1 MAKGQSN
8 LSDELIQLGS
18 PKRTIYALCTVVCA
32 LFVMTSCSK
41 SDDEKGGIN
50 NDNFSS
56 EVTTVASK
64 ETIQKM
70 AVGKATIY
78 GGTTPPEVKLPSGF
92 LFHTGEIMLSHT
104 TLGDKN
110 PIINKIQDGFF
121 YRFYNQNGSKLK
133 VDYFNQSGRTYAANG
148 VDAVI
153 SGEGNKF
160 TIFFLNKERDL
171 VALSGEFTGDAIK
184 DFQQSVINKVEE
196 PIGTVRVF
204 KSKSGYAESTREF

>member
-1 MAKGQSN
+1 M
-8 LSDELIQLGS
+8 
-18 PKRTIYALCTVVCA
+18 KRTIYALCTVVCA

-41 SDDEKGGIN
+41 SDDDKGGNGGIVN
-50 NDNFSS
+50 NNFSS
-56 EVTTVASK
+56 EVTAVASK

-70 AVGKATIY
+70 AANKATIY
-78 GGTTPPEVKLPSGF
+78 GGTTPPRVEGYFTSGEVQLT
-92 LFHTGEIMLSHT
+92 HTS
-104 TLGDKN
+104 LGDNDPLKSAAF
-110 PIINKIQDGFF
+110 DGFY
-121 YRFYNQNGSKLK
+121 YRFYEQNGSKLK

>member
-1 MAKGQSN
+1 M
-8 LSDELIQLGS
+8 
-18 PKRTIYALCTVVCA
+18 KRTIYALCTVVCA

-41 SDDEKGGIN
+41 SDDDKGGNSGIVN
-50 NDNFSS
+50 NNFSS
-56 EVTTVASK
+56 EVTNVASK

-70 AVGKATIY
+70 AANKATIY
-78 GGTTPPEVKLPSGF
+78 GGTNPPRVEGYFTSGEVQLT
-92 LFHTGEIMLSHT
+92 HTS
-104 TLGDKN
+104 LGDNDPLKSAAF
-110 PIINKIQDGFF
+110 DGFY
-121 YRFYNQNGSKLK
+121 YRFYEQNGSKLK
-133 VDYFNQSGRTYAANG
+133 VDYRNHAGGTYAANG

-184 DFQQSVINKVEE
+184 DFQQSVINKVGE
-196 PIGTVRVF
+196 PIGAVRVF

>member
-1 MAKGQSN
+1 M
-8 LSDELIQLGS
+8 
-18 PKRTIYALCTVVCA
+18 VCA

-41 SDDEKGGIN
+41 SDDDKGGNGGIVN
-50 NDNFSS
+50 NNFSS
-56 EVTTVASK
+56 EVTNVASK

-70 AVGKATIY
+70 AANKATIY
-78 GGTTPPEVKLPSGF
+78 GGTNPPRVEGYFTSGEVQLT
-92 LFHTGEIMLSHT
+92 HTS
-104 TLGDKN
+104 LGDNDPLKSAAF
-110 PIINKIQDGFF
+110 DGFY
-121 YRFYNQNGSKLK
+121 YRFYEQNGSKLK
-133 VDYFNQSGRTYAANG
+133 VDYRNHAGGTYAANG

-184 DFQQSVINKVEE
+184 DLQQSVINKVEE

>member
-1 MAKGQSN
+1 M
-8 LSDELIQLGS
+8 
-18 PKRTIYALCTVVCA
+18 KRTIYALCTVVCA

-41 SDDEKGGIN
+41 SDDDKGGNGGIVN
-50 NDNFSS
+50 NNFSS
-56 EVTTVASK
+56 EVTAVASK

-70 AVGKATIY
+70 AANKATIY
-78 GGTTPPEVKLPSGF
+78 GGTNPPRVEGYFTSGEVQLT
-92 LFHTGEIMLSHT
+92 HTS
-104 TLGDKN
+104 LGDNDPLKSAAF
-110 PIINKIQDGFF
+110 DGFY
-121 YRFYNQNGSKLK
+121 YRFYEQNGSKLK
-133 VDYFNQSGRTYAANG
+133 VDYRNHAGGTYAANG

-184 DFQQSVINKVEE
+184 DFQQSVINKVGE
-196 PIGTVRVF
+196 PIGAVRVF

>member
-1 MAKGQSN
+1 M
-8 LSDELIQLGS
+8 
-18 PKRTIYALCTVVCA
+18 KRTIYALCTVVCA
-32 LFVMTSCSK
+32 LLLMTSCSK
-41 SDDEKGGIN
+41 SDDEKGGGIKN
-50 NDNFSS
+50 NNFSS
-56 EVTTVASK
+56 EVTAVASK
-64 ETIQKM
+64 DLIQKM
-70 AVGKATIY
+70 ATGGATIY

-92 LFHTGEIMLSHT
+92 LFHTGEIVLSHT
-104 TLGDKN
+104 TLGDKD
-110 PIINKIQDGFF
+110 PIINKVQDGFF

>member
-1 MAKGQSN
+1 M
-8 LSDELIQLGS
+8 
-18 PKRTIYALCTVVCA
+18 KRTIYALCTVVCA

-56 EVTTVASK
+56 EVTAVASK

-70 AVGKATIY
+70 AANKATIY
-78 GGTTPPEVKLPSGF
+78 GGTTPPRVEGYFTSGEVQIT
-92 LFHTGEIMLSHT
+92 HTS
-104 TLGDKN
+104 LGDNDPLKSAAF
-110 PIINKIQDGFF
+110 DGFY
-121 YRFYNQNGSKLK
+121 YRFYEQNGSKLK
-133 VDYFNQSGRTYAANG
+133 VDYRNHAGGTYAANG
-148 VDAVI
+148 VNAVI

-184 DFQQSVINKVEE
+184 DFQQSVINKIEE
-196 PIGTVRVF
+196 PVGTVRVF
-204 KSKSGYAESTREF
+204 KSKNGYAESTREF

>member
-1 MAKGQSN
+1 M
-8 LSDELIQLGS
+8 
-18 PKRTIYALCTVVCA
+18 KRTIYALCTVVCA

-41 SDDEKGGIN
+41 SDDDKGGNGGIVN
-50 NDNFSS
+50 NNFSS
-56 EVTTVASK
+56 EVTNVASK

-70 AVGKATIY
+70 AANKASIY
-78 GGTTPPEVKLPSGF
+78 GGTNPPRVEGYFTSGEVQLT
-92 LFHTGEIMLSHT
+92 HTS
-104 TLGDKN
+104 LGDNDPLKSAAF
-110 PIINKIQDGFF
+110 DGFY
-121 YRFYNQNGSKLK
+121 YRFYEQNGSKLK
-133 VDYFNQSGRTYAANG
+133 VDYRNHAGGTYAANG

-184 DFQQSVINKVEE
+184 DFQQSVINKVGE
-196 PIGTVRVF
+196 PIGAVRVF

>member
-1 MAKGQSN
+1 M
-8 LSDELIQLGS
+8 
-18 PKRTIYALCTVVCA
+18 KRTIYALCTVVCA

-41 SDDEKGGIN
+41 SDDYKGGNGGIVN
-50 NDNFSS
+50 NNFSS
-56 EVTTVASK
+56 EVTNVASK

-70 AVGKATIY
+70 AANKATIY
-78 GGTTPPEVKLPSGF
+78 GGTTPPRVEGYFTSGEVQLT
-92 LFHTGEIMLSHT
+92 HTS
-104 TLGDKN
+104 LGDNDPLKSAAF
-110 PIINKIQDGFF
+110 DGFY
-121 YRFYNQNGSKLK
+121 YRFYEQNGSKLK
-133 VDYFNQSGRTYAANG
+133 VDYRNHAGGTYAANG

-184 DFQQSVINKVEE
+184 DFQQSVINKVGE
-196 PIGTVRVF
+196 PIGAVRVF

>member
-1 MAKGQSN
+1 M
-8 LSDELIQLGS
+8 
-18 PKRTIYALCTVVCA
+18 KRTIYALCTALCA
-32 LFVMTSCSK
+32 LFAVVSCSK
-41 SDDEKGGIN
+41 SDDNNGNQGGTQN
-50 NDNFSS
+50 NSQNQQATRSNNFST
-56 EVTTVASK
+56 EVKAIASQ
-64 ETIQKM
+64 EFIQKM
-70 AVGKATIY
+70 RDGGATIY

-92 LFHTGEIMLSHT
+92 LFHTGEIVLSHT
-104 TLGDKN
+104 TLGSEEPLIGKVH
-110 PIINKIQDGFF
+110 DGFF

-133 VDYFNQSGRTYAANG
+133 VDYFNQSGGTYAARG

-153 SGEGNKF
+153 SGEGNHF
-160 TIFFLNKERDL
+160 TLFFLNKERDL

>member
-1 MAKGQSN
+1 M
-8 LSDELIQLGS
+8 
-18 PKRTIYALCTVVCA
+18 KRTIYALCTVVCA
-32 LFVMTSCSK
+32 LLLMTSCSK
-41 SDDEKGGIN
+41 SDDEKGGGIKN
-50 NDNFSS
+50 NNFSS
-56 EVTTVASK
+56 EVTAVASK
-64 ETIQKM
+64 DLIQKM
-70 AVGKATIY
+70 ATGGATIY

-92 LFHTGEIMLSHT
+92 LFHTGEIVLSHT
-104 TLGDKN
+104 TLGDKD

-153 SGEGNKF
+153 SGEGNNF

>member
-1 MAKGQSN
+1 M
-8 LSDELIQLGS
+8 
-18 PKRTIYALCTVVCA
+18 KRTIYALCTVVCA

-41 SDDEKGGIN
+41 SDNEKGGNGGIVN
-50 NDNFSS
+50 NNFSS
-56 EVTTVASK
+56 EVTAVASK

-70 AVGKATIY
+70 AANKATIY
-78 GGTTPPEVKLPSGF
+78 GGTTPPRVEGYFTSGEVQLT
-92 LFHTGEIMLSHT
+92 HTS
-104 TLGDKN
+104 LGDNDPLKSAAF
-110 PIINKIQDGFF
+110 DGFY
-121 YRFYNQNGSKLK
+121 YRFYEQNGSKLK
-133 VDYFNQSGRTYAANG
+133 VDYRNHAGGTYAANG
-148 VDAVI
+148 VNAVI

>member
-1 MAKGQSN
+1 M
-8 LSDELIQLGS
+8 
-18 PKRTIYALCTVVCA
+18 KRTIYALCTMVCA

-41 SDDEKGGIN
+41 SDDDKGGNGGIVN
-50 NDNFSS
+50 NNFSS
-56 EVTTVASK
+56 EVTNVASK

-70 AVGKATIY
+70 AANKATIY
-78 GGTTPPEVKLPSGF
+78 GGTNPPRVEGYFTSGEVQLT
-92 LFHTGEIMLSHT
+92 HTS
-104 TLGDKN
+104 LGDNDPLKSAAF
-110 PIINKIQDGFF
+110 DGFY
-121 YRFYNQNGSKLK
+121 YRFYEQNGSKLK
-133 VDYFNQSGRTYAANG
+133 VDYRNHAGGTYAANG

-184 DFQQSVINKVEE
+184 DFQQSVINKVGE
-196 PIGTVRVF
+196 PIGAVRVF

>member
-1 MAKGQSN
+1 M
-8 LSDELIQLGS
+8 
-18 PKRTIYALCTVVCA
+18 YALCTVICA

-50 NDNFSS
+50 NNNFSS
-56 EVTTVASK
+56 EVTAVASK

-70 AVGKATIY
+70 AAGKATIY

-92 LFHTGEIMLSHT
+92 LFHTGEIVLSHT
-104 TLGDKN
+104 TLGDKD
-110 PIINKIQDGFF
+110 PIINKVQDGFF

-171 VALSGEFTGDAIK
+171 VALSGEFTEGAING
-184 DFQQSVINKVEE
+184 FQWANYVKVASSKSPE
-196 PIGTVRVF
+196 GTVRIF
-204 KSKSGYAESTREF
+204 KSKSGRAERAQ

>member
-1 MAKGQSN
+1 M
-8 LSDELIQLGS
+8 
-18 PKRTIYALCTVVCA
+18 KRTIYALCTVVCA

-41 SDDEKGGIN
+41 SDDDKGGNGGIVN
-50 NDNFSS
+50 NNFSS
-56 EVTTVASK
+56 EVTAVAPK
-64 ETIQKM
+64 DIIQKM
-70 AVGKATIY
+70 ATGGATIY

-92 LFHTGEIMLSHT
+92 LFHTGEIVLSHT
-104 TLGDKN
+104 TLGDKD
-110 PIINKIQDGFF
+110 PIINKVQDGFF

-160 TIFFLNKERDL
+160 TIFFLNKERNL

-184 DFQQSVINKVEE
+184 DFQQSVINKVGE
-196 PIGTVRVF
+196 PIGAVRVF

>member
-1 MAKGQSN
+1 M
-8 LSDELIQLGS
+8 
-18 PKRTIYALCTVVCA
+18 KRTIYALCTVVCA
-32 LFVMTSCSK
+32 LLLMTSCSK
-41 SDDEKGGIN
+41 SDDEKGGGIKN
-50 NDNFSS
+50 NNFSN

-64 ETIQKM
+64 DLIQKM
-70 AVGKATIY
+70 AAGKATIY

-92 LFHTGEIMLSHT
+92 LFHTGEIVLSHT
-104 TLGDKN
+104 TLGDKD
-110 PIINKIQDGFF
+110 PIINKVQDGFF

-133 VDYFNQSGRTYAANG
+133 VDYFNQSGGTYAARG

-153 SGEGNKF
+153 SGEGNNF

-184 DFQQSVINKVEE
+184 DFQQSVINKIEKPV
-196 PIGTVRVF
+196 GTVRVF

>member
-1 MAKGQSN
+1 M
-8 LSDELIQLGS
+8 
-18 PKRTIYALCTVVCA
+18 KRTIYALCTVVCA

-41 SDDEKGGIN
+41 SDDDKGGNGGIVN
-50 NDNFSS
+50 NNFSS
-56 EVTTVASK
+56 EVTAVASK

-70 AVGKATIY
+70 AAGKATIY

-92 LFHTGEIMLSHT
+92 LFHTGEIVLSHT
-104 TLGDKN
+104 TLGDKD
-110 PIINKIQDGFF
+110 PIINKVQDAFF

-171 VALSGEFTGDAIK
+171 VALSGEFTEGAING
-184 DFQQSVINKVEE
+184 FQWANYVKVASSKSPE
-196 PIGTVRVF
+196 GTVRIF
-204 KSKSGYAESTREF
+204 KSKSGRAERAQ

>member
-1 MAKGQSN
+1 M
-8 LSDELIQLGS
+8 
-18 PKRTIYALCTVVCA
+18 KRTIYALCTVVCA

-41 SDDEKGGIN
+41 SDDDKGGNGGIVN
-50 NDNFSS
+50 NNFSS
-56 EVTTVASK
+56 EVTNVASK

-70 AVGKATIY
+70 AANKATIY
-78 GGTTPPEVKLPSGF
+78 GGTTPPRVEGYFTSGEVQL
-92 LFHTGEIMLSHT
+92 THT
-104 TLGDKN
+104 TLGDKD
-110 PIINKIQDGFF
+110 PIINKVQDGFF

-171 VALSGEFTGDAIK
+171 VALSGEFTEGAING
-184 DFQQSVINKVEE
+184 FQWANYVKVASSKSPE
-196 PIGTVRVF
+196 GTVRVF

>member
-1 MAKGQSN
+1 M
-8 LSDELIQLGS
+8 
-18 PKRTIYALCTVVCA
+18 KRTIYALCTVVCA
-32 LFVMTSCSK
+32 LLLMASCSK
-41 SDDEKGGIN
+41 SDDEKGGGIKN
-50 NDNFSS
+50 NNFSN

-64 ETIQKM
+64 DLIQKM
-70 AVGKATIY
+70 AAGKATIY

-92 LFHTGEIMLSHT
+92 LFHTGEIVLSHT
-104 TLGDKN
+104 TLGDKD
-110 PIINKIQDGFF
+110 PIINKVQDGFF

-133 VDYFNQSGRTYAANG
+133 VDYFNQSGGTYAARG

-153 SGEGNKF
+153 SGEGNNF

-184 DFQQSVINKVEE
+184 DFQQSVINKIEKPV
-196 PIGTVRVF
+196 GTVRVF

>member
-1 MAKGQSN
+1 M
-8 LSDELIQLGS
+8 
-18 PKRTIYALCTVVCA
+18 KRTIYALCTMVCA

-41 SDDEKGGIN
+41 SDDDKGSNGGIVN
-50 NDNFSS
+50 NNFSS
-56 EVTTVASK
+56 EVTAVASK

-70 AVGKATIY
+70 ATGGATIY

-92 LFHTGEIMLSHT
+92 LFHTGEIVLSHT
-104 TLGDKN
+104 TLGDKD

-121 YRFYNQNGSKLK
+121 YRFYNQKGSKLK
-133 VDYFNQSGRTYAANG
+133 VDYRNHAGGTYAANG
-148 VDAVI
+148 VNAVI

-184 DFQQSVINKVEE
+184 DFQQSVINKVGE
-196 PIGTVRVF
+196 PIGAVRVF

>member
-1 MAKGQSN
+1 M
-8 LSDELIQLGS
+8 
-18 PKRTIYALCTVVCA
+18 KRTIYALCTVVCA

-41 SDDEKGGIN
+41 SDDDNKGDGGIKN
-50 NDNFSS
+50 NNFSS
-56 EVTTVASK
+56 EVTAITSK

-70 AVGKATIY
+70 ATNKGTIY
-78 GGTTPPEVKLPSGF
+78 GGTNLPEVELPSG
-92 LFHTGEIMLSHT
+92 LVFHTEDIVLSHT
-104 TLGDKN
+104 TLGDKD
-110 PIINKIQDGFF
+110 PIINKVQDGFF

-133 VDYFNQSGRTYAANG
+133 VDYFNQSGRTYAANS

-153 SGEGNKF
+153 SREGNKF

>member
-1 MAKGQSN
+1 M
-8 LSDELIQLGS
+8 
-18 PKRTIYALCTVVCA
+18 KRTIYALCTMVCA

-41 SDDEKGGIN
+41 SDDDKGSNGGIVN
-50 NDNFSS
+50 NNFSS
-56 EVTTVASK
+56 EVTAVASK

-70 AVGKATIY
+70 ATGGATIY

-92 LFHTGEIMLSHT
+92 LFHTGEIVLSHT
-104 TLGDKN
+104 TLGDKD

-121 YRFYNQNGSKLK
+121 YRFYNQKGSKLK

-184 DFQQSVINKVEE
+184 DFQQSVIKL
-196 PIGTVRVF
+196 I
-204 KSKSGYAESTREF
+204 

>member
-1 MAKGQSN
+1 M
-8 LSDELIQLGS
+8 
-18 PKRTIYALCTVVCA
+18 KRTIYALCTAICA
-32 LFVMTSCSK
+32 LFAVVSCSK
-41 SDDEKGGIN
+41 SDDNNGNQGGTQN
-50 NDNFSS
+50 NSQNQQATRSNNFSN
-56 EVTTVASK
+56 EVKAIASQ
-64 ETIQKM
+64 EFIQKM
-70 AVGKATIY
+70 RDGGATIY

-92 LFHTGEIMLSHT
+92 LFHTGEIVLSHT
-104 TLGDKN
+104 TLGDKD
-110 PIINKIQDGFF
+110 PIINKVQDGFF

>member
-1 MAKGQSN
+1 M
-8 LSDELIQLGS
+8 
-18 PKRTIYALCTVVCA
+18 KRTIYALCTVVCA
-32 LFVMTSCSK
+32 LLLMTSCSK
-41 SDDEKGGIN
+41 SDDDKGGNGGIVN
-50 NDNFSS
+50 NNFSS
-56 EVTTVASK
+56 EVTAVASK

-70 AVGKATIY
+70 AANKATIY
-78 GGTTPPEVKLPSGF
+78 GGTNPPRVEGYFTSGEVQLT
-92 LFHTGEIMLSHT
+92 HTS
-104 TLGDKN
+104 LGDNDPLKSAAF
-110 PIINKIQDGFF
+110 DGFY
-121 YRFYNQNGSKLK
+121 YRFYEQNGSKLK
-133 VDYFNQSGRTYAANG
+133 VDYRNHAGGTYAANG

>member
-1 MAKGQSN
+1 M
-8 LSDELIQLGS
+8 
-18 PKRTIYALCTVVCA
+18 KRTIYALCTVVCA

-41 SDDEKGGIN
+41 SDDDKGGNGGIVN
-50 NDNFSS
+50 NNFSS
-56 EVTTVASK
+56 EVTNVASK

-70 AVGKATIY
+70 AANKATIY
-78 GGTTPPEVKLPSGF
+78 GGTNPPRVEGYFTSGEVQLT
-92 LFHTGEIMLSHT
+92 HTS
-104 TLGDKN
+104 LGDNDPLKSAAF
-110 PIINKIQDGFF
+110 DGFY
-121 YRFYNQNGSKLK
+121 YRFYEQNGSKLK
-133 VDYFNQSGRTYAANG
+133 VDYRNHAGGTYAANG

>member
-1 MAKGQSN
+1 M
-8 LSDELIQLGS
+8 
-18 PKRTIYALCTVVCA
+18 KRTIYALCTVVCA

-41 SDDEKGGIN
+41 SDDDKGGNGGIVN
-50 NDNFSS
+50 NNFSS
-56 EVTTVASK
+56 EVTNVASK

-70 AVGKATIY
+70 AANKATIY
-78 GGTTPPEVKLPSGF
+78 GGTTPPRVEGYFTSGEVELT
-92 LFHTGEIMLSHT
+92 HTS
-104 TLGDKN
+104 LGDNDPLKSAAF
-110 PIINKIQDGFF
+110 DGFY
-121 YRFYNQNGSKLK
+121 YRFYEQNGSKLK
-133 VDYFNQSGRTYAANG
+133 VDYRNHAGGTYAANG